1 MYPFARATLSADMAV
16 RPQRSK
22 AGAAMHTLS
31 DIGSGSGILN
41 RFTATLDIFTR
52 ALDGIAST
60 QRHQQQ
66 QTQDR
71 NRCTLHAFLLESP

>member
-1 MYPFARATLSADMAV
+1 MNCMKLLGQKLMARDFDRQTAELRV
-16 RPQRSK
+16 RI
-22 AGAAMHTLS
+22 A
-31 DIGSGSGILN
+31 ILN
-41 RFTATLDIFTR
+41 RFTATLDILTR